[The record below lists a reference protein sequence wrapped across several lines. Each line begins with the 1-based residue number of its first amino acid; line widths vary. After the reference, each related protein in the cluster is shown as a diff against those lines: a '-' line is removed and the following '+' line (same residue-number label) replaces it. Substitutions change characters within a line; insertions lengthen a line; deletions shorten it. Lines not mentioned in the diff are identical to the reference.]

1 MDLANVKMVVFDMDG
16 VLRVGSKVIP
26 GAQNIFRTLESK
38 GIKTMIVTN
47 ECRYGE
53 KVLRDDLSE
62 MGIKIPEDTKI
73 ITSGMSV
80 YKYLKKKVERFS
92 EDQFYLGILGESGL
106 YNTLTKICKFK
117 NVDLCEEPPEDF
129 DQDKSRLFLVLGTL
143 DKIKIA
149 NLEKALKW
157 VNAGCKIIITCDD
170 MSDPSSKGDFSLG
183 MPKHTLHMINFTV
196 KTNYYSLGK
205 PNPMIAELI
214 RKECISQENK
224 IQNNEVLFVG
234 DTIYT
239 DIKLAEE
246 SGFKSALVLS
256 GNTKQEAIKN
266 YVTEADMVFD
276 SVLELER
283 AFSEI

>member
-1 MDLANVKMVVFDMDG
+1 MDLSNIKMVVFDMDG

-26 GAQNIFRTLESK
+26 GAQNIFRTLEGK

-53 KVLRDDLSE
+53 KVLRDDLTE
-62 MGIKIPEDTKI
+62 MGVRVPENTKI

-92 EDQFYLGILGESGL
+92 EDHFYIGILGESGL
-106 YNTLTKICKFK
+106 YNTLTRICKFK
-117 NVDLCEEPPEDF
+117 NVDLCEDPPEEF
-129 DQDKSRLFLVLGTL
+129 DEQKSRLFLVLGTL

-205 PNPMIAELI
+205 PNPMISELI
-214 RKECISQENK
+214 RKECREGEVQIE
-224 IQNNEVLFVG
+224 NNEVLFVG

-246 SGFKSALVLS
+246 SGFRSALVLS
-256 GNTKQEAIKN
+256 GNTKREGIQN
-266 YVTEADMVFD
+266 YVTEADVVFD

-283 AFSEI
+283 AFSEL